1 MIYSM
6 TGFGSAR
13 VDVPNLMVSIEA
25 KTVNHR
31 YLDLH
36 VRLPSEFQSL
46 ERVVRKV
53 VSDNVRRGRVDLFIK
68 IDLTREEARME
79 ADDAL
84 ISSYMDLTRRLQ
96 SKFSIGGEV
105 TLEAIA
111 KFPGAIKTT
120 NDGLSAESLTF
131 VSQHVEGTTR
141 EAIGQVRQMRL
152 KEGAAL
158 MEDLDQRIGKIRE
171 NLTTIEGGAS
181 GLLQHHR
188 ESLVS
193 RVAELAPDLKLDSNR
208 LEIEALMY
216 ADKSDIAEEITR
228 LGSHLGQFSDL
239 KTRQEEAGKRMDF
252 LLQEMNR
259 EVTTILSKTS
269 GIAQVGTKIGNASVE
284 IKVEI
289 DKMREQVQNIE

>member
-1 MIYSM
+1 
-6 TGFGSAR
+6 
-13 VDVPNLMVSIEA
+13 
-25 KTVNHR
+25 
-31 YLDLH
+31 
-36 VRLPSEFQSL
+36 
-46 ERVVRKV
+46 
-53 VSDNVRRGRVDLFIK
+53 
-68 IDLTREEARME
+68 
-79 ADDAL
+79 
-84 ISSYMDLTRRLQ
+84 
-96 SKFSIGGEV
+96 
-105 TLEAIA
+105 
-111 KFPGAIKTT
+111 
-120 NDGLSAESLTF
+120 
-131 VSQHVEGTTR
+131 
-141 EAIGQVRQMRL
+141 MRL

-269 GIAQVGTKIGNASVE
+269 GIAQVGTKIGNASLE